1 LQTQKGQEAKATTA
15 HEFGDVMHCFS
26 EKLEEVMAAQNM
38 HFEPIWSFDHSHAH
52 DFWVKGEDTRIRSPA
67 GFVRMP
73 LPAHCCDFQ
82 KVIEHTFGRFK
93 KQLHDLIYR
102 YCSSHA
108 TPDIP
113 LAQMRQLCVQAIE
126 RAADKAAVKADVDS
140 LPVTLQIVA
149 RDKSTVFQMAYK
161 NRMRRL
167 VGTGGDWPNKGF
179 R

>member
-1 LQTQKGQEAKATTA
+1 
-15 HEFGDVMHCFS
+15 
-26 EKLEEVMAAQNM
+26 
-38 HFEPIWSFDHSHAH
+38 
-52 DFWVKGEDTRIRSPA
+52 
-67 GFVRMP
+67 
-73 LPAHCCDFQ
+73 
-82 KVIEHTFGRFK
+82 
-93 KQLHDLIYR
+93 
-102 YCSSHA
+102 
-108 TPDIP
+108 
-113 LAQMRQLCVQAIE
+113 MRQLCVQAIE